1 MAEGI
6 QWTPSRKLSM
16 LPACL
21 RNDACLSARPQLRRA
36 MEDWWAGSLWDP
48 RDSGKNFGEDFTCQ
62 SSMGGVLN
70 ALHEQHGEFEPLLDA
85 VMAGDLNSAEKLL
98 MQGANATHALHLAL
112 QSRAASDAIHLLAVW
127 SEDLNVWMPEPVAV
141 TWARSFCE
149 DVLASGAIEPRRS
162 MSRLDAVLSA
172 GADINAI
179 GRGCETALHIVAR
192 CLQHFAGQT
201 GNSVSKTQREGL
213 AAERALRA
221 TWHSLVAR
229 GADAGLLDG
238 EGLTAVERL
247 TREQCRDLLCSKR
260 NTYAMRRYTHARLR
274 GEDPSLSWQGCSADA
289 DKRRAFA
296 PRPRAGMRSEHLGR
310 L

>member
-1 MAEGI
+1 
-6 QWTPSRKLSM
+6 M

-21 RNDACLSARPQLRRA
+21 RNDPSLSARPQLHRA
-36 MEDWWAGSLWDP
+36 MEDWWAGASWDP
-48 RDSGKNFGEDFTCQ
+48 RDSGKNFCEDFTCE
-62 SSMGGVLN
+62 SSMGGVLS

-85 VMAGDLNSAEKLL
+85 VMAGDLSSAEKML
-98 MQGANATHALHLAL
+98 MQGANATHALNLAL
-112 QSRAASDAIHLLAVW
+112 QSHAAPDAIHLLAVW
-127 SEDLNVWMPEPVAV
+127 SEELNVWMPEPVAV

-149 DVLASGAIEPRRS
+149 DVLVSRAFEPRWS
-162 MSRLDAVLSA
+162 MGRLDALLSA

-192 CLQHFAGQT
+192 CLQHYAGHT
-201 GNSVSKTQREGL
+201 GVSASKTQRESQ

-238 EGLTAVERL
+238 DGLTAVERL
-247 TREQCRDLLCSKR
+247 TREQCRDLLSSKR
-260 NTYAMRRYTHARLR
+260 NTYAMKRYTHARLR
-274 GEDPSLSWQGCSADA
+274 GEDPSLSWSGRPAA
-289 DKRRAFA
+289 TDKRGAFA
-296 PRPRAGMRSEHLGR
+296 PRPRDITRSEHLGR

>member
-1 MAEGI
+1 
-6 QWTPSRKLSM
+6 M

-21 RNDACLSARPQLRRA
+21 RNDPSLSARPQLHRA

-48 RDSGKNFGEDFTCQ
+48 RDSGKNFGEDFTCE
-62 SSMGGVLN
+62 SSMGGVLS

-85 VMAGDLNSAEKLL
+85 VMAGDLSSAEKML
-98 MQGANATHALHLAL
+98 MQGANATHALNLAL
-112 QSRAASDAIHLLAVW
+112 QSRAAPDAIHLLAVW
-127 SEDLNVWMPEPVAV
+127 SEELNVWMPEPVAV

-149 DVLASGAIEPRRS
+149 DVLVSRAMEPRRS
-162 MSRLDAVLSA
+162 MGRLDAVLSA

-192 CLQHFAGQT
+192 CLQHYAGRT
-201 GNSVSKTQREGL
+201 GISASKTQQESQ

-238 EGLTAVERL
+238 DGLTAVERL

-260 NTYAMRRYTHARLR
+260 NTYAMKRYTHARLR
-274 GEDPSLSWQGCSADA
+274 GEDPSLSWSGRQAAA
-289 DKRRAFA
+289 DKRGAFA
-296 PRPRAGMRSEHLGR
+296 PRPRDIIRSEHRGWL
-310 L
+310 